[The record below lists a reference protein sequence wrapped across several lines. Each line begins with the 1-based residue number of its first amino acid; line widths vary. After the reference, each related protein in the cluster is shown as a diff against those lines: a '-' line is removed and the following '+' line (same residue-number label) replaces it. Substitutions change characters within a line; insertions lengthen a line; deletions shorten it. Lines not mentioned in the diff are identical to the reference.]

1 MMQFNWIKSIDIIE
15 NLGSVCGLISI
26 NRDWKES
33 CDFIGNYITFIL
45 IPVNKSA
52 CLDLPNCTHFVG
64 NADIDGGMCL
74 LKAGYTTYNNTVSYA
89 GESVCGVV
97 ESRCQFH
104 QHFNILGCI
113 FVNVACLF
121 FLSLSQMFCLSQAT
135 SRIFQA

>member
-1 MMQFNWIKSIDIIE
+1 MQFNWIKSIDIIE

-64 NADIDGGMCL
+64 NADIDGGMCF
-74 LKAGYTTYNNTVSYA
+74 LKAGYTTYKVTTIPFHMLARVS
-89 GESVCGVV
+89 V
-97 ESRCQFH
+97 ESSRA
-104 QHFNILGCI
+104 G
-113 FVNVACLF
+113 VNFINMLMQICYA
-121 FLSLSQMFCLSQAT
+121 
-135 SRIFQA
+135 R